1 MASLTD
7 TVEQAGRRL
16 GLQVR
21 PGKKTAFGA
30 KDGYLVQLVRG
41 QDGSREFVAEIIR
54 HGDTRPLAAVR
65 QAIQSSPELAAG
77 GIKPKNVD
85 VSSGLV
91 VYKHARPMFRSLGP
105 ETVAGEV
112 DALLRAVKGA
122 CPVMPEACRLCGSA
136 SGSEPILLNEVVDRV
151 CPACLERLQHEVKRA
166 REQYESLP
174 FNLPLA
180 GLAAAGLAVVGA
192 LAWAGI
198 AIATNRVFWA
208 VAIGSG
214 LLIGWGTSKAAGK
227 GGPATQT
234 LVALFT
240 VVSVLLGEVLVLAY
254 HFDRYAKSRGG
265 AVDWTA
271 FASAIPNLLWNMGG
285 DTLFALGGGLV
296 GAYFA
301 ARRAGRPQLDVKVE
315 RG

>member
-1 MASLTD
+1 MASMAD

-21 PGKKTAFGA
+21 PGRKTAFGA

-41 QDGSREFVAEIIR
+41 QDGSRQFVTEIIR
-54 HGDTRPLAAVR
+54 HGDTRPLGIVR
-65 QAIQSSPELAAG
+65 QAIQASPELAAG
-77 GIKPKNVD
+77 GIKPKKLD
-85 VSSGLV
+85 VSAGMV
-91 VYKHARPMFRSLGP
+91 VYKHTRPMFRGLGP
-105 ETVAGEV
+105 EAVAREA
-112 DALLRAVKGA
+112 DALLRAVKRA

-166 REQYESLP
+166 REQYESRH

-180 GLAAAGLAVVGA
+180 VLTAAALALVGALVWAGLAV
-192 LAWAGI
+192 
-198 AIATNRVFWA
+198 ATRRVFWA

-214 LLIGWGTSKAAGK
+214 ILIGWGTTKAAGK
-227 GGPATQT
+227 GGPATQS

-240 VVSVLLGEVLVLAY
+240 VASVLLGQLFTLAY
-254 HFDRYAKSRGG
+254 HVDRIAKARGG
-265 AVDWTA
+265 AVIWTA
-271 FASAIPNLLWNMGG
+271 FAAAIPRLLWNMGG
-285 DTLFALGGGLV
+285 DTLFALGGGLL
-296 GAYFA
+296 GAYYA
-301 ARRAGRPQLDVKVE
+301 ARRAGRPSLDVKVE